1 MHLVALAHRDAD
13 GGVVDNVEME
23 EVGPEHVVEA
33 EPATPAAAVQ
43 HQVVDSDV
51 LGGGACRRDAHRR
64 DGGTAQ
70 ISWLI
75 NTQQGRRGGRRTG
88 APADAKVAQR
98 QFPRASP
105 ARH

>member
-51 LGGGACRRDAHRR
+51 LGGVHV
-64 DGGTAQ
+64 GGTHTAAMGAQ
-70 ISWLI
+70 LRSA
-75 NTQQGRRGGRRTG
+75 G
-88 APADAKVAQR
+88 
-98 QFPRASP
+98 
-105 ARH
+105 